1 MFTVR
6 NGSTDNVYLLS
17 LEACVRISFME
28 ELITCHFYHNDCKN
42 SCHVNVTVRLTRLN
56 AQLHPFQQNA
66 NSAVL
71 EWFRRAACFS
81 AIENAALLVVWYRFS
96 KFSRCLLLSFRLS
109 LFLLLLFSDGLS
121 SFCLPP
127 RLTFA
132 SEPRKEY

>member
-6 NGSTDNVYLLS
+6 NGSTDNVYLLR
-17 LEACVRISFME
+17 LEARVSISSME
-28 ELITCHFYHNDCKN
+28 ELITCHFYHCKNDCN
-42 SCHVNVTVRLTRLN
+42 VNVTVRLIRLN

-96 KFSRCLLLSFRLS
+96 
-109 LFLLLLFSDGLS
+109 
-121 SFCLPP
+121 
-127 RLTFA
+127 
-132 SEPRKEY
+132 